1 MKTFNYFK
9 VMLAISIIT
18 WSCTNN
24 EISNEAS
31 VKTSM
36 ESGVIE
42 LSTSLNA
49 IANSEGY
56 QVLSISSINES
67 SSSKVLNISPLVIDS
82 TFNSIVLADIAGVW
96 DYKAISYKKGP
107 SMYMRYFT
115 KTAASDKMV
124 LRLPEEKAKR
134 PKILFQFTP
143 TDTLLANNYI
153 ISLSKYDYKF
163 NRFLGWDYTMAS
175 TINVKAVDAGALNIQ
190 SSSSKASGYKYA
202 SEFIFTD
209 GNKINTSYST
219 GDTAISIYSISN
231 AVKTLYE
238 EKFTA
243 IKTSTENKHRE
254 RLYTLTVGD
263 VKIVREPGKNGL
275 DSAKVYL
282 NGVLQLNSKVEIIDI
297 VASTDPTDNSVIQK
311 KRELK
316 ITFDDGTSKTMTELL
331 GTSVDLIR
339 QIFTTLRQSTF
350 AVDIVD
356 AIAWDVYK
364 NK

>member
-1 MKTFNYFK
+1 MKTFNYFMI
-9 VMLAISIIT
+9 MLTISIIT

-24 EISNEAS
+24 EIANEAS

-36 ESGVIE
+36 EAGVIE

-49 IANSEGY
+49 IANSQGY
-56 QVLSISSINES
+56 QVLSISSMNENTL
-67 SSSKVLNISPLVIDS
+67 SKVASVTPLVIDS
-82 TFNSIVLADIAGVW
+82 TFSSIVLADIAGVW
-96 DYKAISYKKGP
+96 DYKAVSYKKGP
-107 SMYMRYFT
+107 SIFMRYFT

-134 PKILFQFTP
+134 PKVLFQFTP
-143 TDTLLANNYI
+143 SDTLLANNYV

-163 NRFLGWDYTMAS
+163 NRFLGWDYKMAS
-175 TINVKAVDAGALNIQ
+175 TINIKTVDAGALNIQ
-190 SSSSKASGYKYA
+190 SSSSKTSGYKYA
-202 SEFIFTD
+202 SEFIFAD
-209 GNKINTSYST
+209 GNKVNTSYTS
-219 GDTAISIYSISN
+219 GDTAISTYSIS
-231 AVKTLYE
+231 KSGKSLYE
-238 EKFTA
+238 EKYTA
-243 IKTSTENKHRE
+243 IKTTADKKLRE
-254 RLYTLTVGD
+254 KLYTLTVGD
-263 VKIVREPGKNGL
+263 VQIVREPGKNGL
-275 DSAKVYL
+275 DSAKIYL
-282 NGVLQLNSKVEIIDI
+282 KGVLQLKSKVEIIDI
-297 VASTDPTDNSVIQK
+297 AATTEPTDNSVIQK

-339 QIFTTLRQSTF
+339 QIFATLRQSTF